1 MGYLGY
7 GGSTGD
13 IGFQDDYECPEKI
26 GNVTLM
32 DSQMDSN
39 IYAVTYPT
47 SKLTANGESNQS
59 GHDGQLCDSILQ
71 DFASSCSPLAMVDP
85 LVTLDS
91 WIWITLSTWNDWKR
105 DTHGFSNG

>member
-39 IYAVTYPT
+39 IYAVTYPI
-47 SKLTANGESNQS
+47 S
-59 GHDGQLCDSILQ
+59 
-71 DFASSCSPLAMVDP
+71 
-85 LVTLDS
+85 
-91 WIWITLSTWNDWKR
+91 
-105 DTHGFSNG
+105 